1 MQRLLQMGIRRE
13 HSKRC
18 AVLLET
24 ALENS
29 LSELCLR
36 EHQKKQQK
44 RRWRALRFTMAYTA
58 QTTQSL
64 MMEEDRLC
72 RAGAL
77 QSVLSKSI

>member
-1 MQRLLQMGIRRE
+1 MQRLLQMGIRSG
-13 HSKRC
+13 HLKRC

-36 EHQKKQQK
+36 EHQRKRPK
-44 RRWRALRFTMAYTA
+44 RRLRALRFTMAYTA

-64 MMEEDRLC
+64 MMEL
-72 RAGAL
+72 
-77 QSVLSKSI
+77 